1 MVTPIVRIVCVA
13 FLIFAST
20 RPLASE
26 TPSAIQYVENGTP
39 DQTMD
44 VSWPNGRPAAAVLFI
59 HGGSLSE
66 SGERRSS
73 PAYRDVCVP
82 FVKAGVAC
90 ASADYRLSPTYK
102 WPAMP
107 NDVAAAVAA
116 FRRLVTGHGGDA
128 GRLFLFGH
136 SSGCHLAAILATNPV
151 YLQAVGLKPS
161 DLGGVIAMG
170 CTLDREDAALRGL
183 TADGIRA
190 AFSRDHDEVAVYG
203 TPEAWLSA
211 NPASYV
217 GPHVPPALVV
227 VAEAERFMPPVLEQG
242 ARFVRRLLEEG
253 VPANLVIVP
262 GKHMTSIA
270 SIGAPGDPTFRAIM
284 ELIANPRK
292 AGAEH

>member
-1 MVTPIVRIVCVA
+1 MRCSKYA
-13 FLIFAST
+13 ALLILAST
-20 RPLASE
+20 LPLAAE
-26 TPSAIQYVENGTP
+26 PPATIQYVEHGTP

-44 VSWPNGRPAAAVLFI
+44 VFWPSGRPVAAVLFI

-90 ASADYRLSPTYK
+90 ASTDYRLSPTYK

-107 NDVAAAVAA
+107 NDVAAAVAT
-116 FRRLVTGHGGDA
+116 FRRLIAERGDEP

-136 SSGCHLAAILATNPV
+136 SSGCHLAAILATNPD
-151 YLQAVGLKPS
+151 YLQSVGLKPS

-170 CTLDREDAALRGL
+170 CTLDRGDAALRGL
-183 TADGIRA
+183 MADGIRA
-190 AFSRDHDEVAVYG
+190 GFSRDRDDVAVYG

-211 NPASYV
+211 NPASFI
-217 GPHVPPALVV
+217 GPHVPPALIV

-242 ARFVRRLLEEG
+242 ARFVRRLLEQG
-253 VPANLVIVP
+253 VPANLIIVP

-270 SIGAPGDPTFRAIM
+270 SLGSPGDPTFKAIM
-284 ELIANPRK
+284 EFIADPHK
-292 AGAEH
+292 AGAAH